1 MPPHRFDLRLGVDVG
16 GTNTDTVVIDREDRL
31 LGKAKVPTTPD
42 VSSGIQS
49 SIETVLA
56 LDTVDVSRITH
67 VMLGTTHATNA
78 VIERRALQRVA
89 VIRIGSPATHSVRPL
104 FGWPGE
110 LRAAIAVAETI
121 VPGGIEFDGR
131 EIVPFDPDAVRR
143 FLESLDEPV
152 DAVAITSVFAP
163 VSPRHELAAEE
174 VTRAVLGGE
183 VHVSLSH
190 QVGSIG
196 LLEREN
202 ATVLNAALIGVAGQ
216 VSEALQKALSAH
228 DLSPVT
234 FFAQNDGTLM
244 ALDYARRMPVLT
256 IGSGPANSLRGAA
269 HLTGID
275 GGLVADIGG
284 TSTDIGV
291 LVEGFPRES
300 SAGVEVGG
308 VRTTFRMPDLVSIA
322 LGGGTVVAPGDNGD
336 GVRIGPASTGQALL
350 REGLVF
356 GGATPTLTDAAVL
369 EGRAALG
376 DAELGRG
383 HAGLL
388 KDAIERAD
396 VLLAEAVDRIKTSR
410 GDQPLVI
417 VGGGSVIAPDALPG
431 VSRIHRPEHFEVA
444 SAFGAA
450 IALVSGQVDRVLHLD
465 PGARERLIDELC
477 EEAKDR
483 AVQAGADPE
492 SVRVVELDE
501 VPLTYLTGS
510 PTRVRARAAGPMGAL

>member
-1 MPPHRFDLRLGVDVG
+1 MPSHRFDLRLGIDVG
-16 GTNTDTVVIDREDRL
+16 GTNTDTVVIDRDDRL
-31 LGKAKVPTTPD
+31 VGKAKVPTTPD
-42 VSSGIQS
+42 VSSGIEA
-49 SIETVLA
+49 SIESVLA
-56 LDTVDVSRITH
+56 LDAVDVSRITH

-78 VIERRALQRVA
+78 VIERRGLQKVA

-104 FGWPGE
+104 FGWPE
-110 LRAAIAVAETI
+110 DLRAAVAVDQTI
-121 VPGGIEFDGR
+121 VRGGIELDGR
-131 EIVPFDPDAVRR
+131 EIVPFDDEAVRR
-143 FLESLDEPV
+143 FLESLREPV

-174 VTRAVLGGE
+174 VTRSVLGD
-183 VHVSLSH
+183 VDVSLSH

-216 VSEALQKALSAH
+216 VLQALQKALSAH
-228 DLSPVT
+228 GLSPVT

-269 HLTGID
+269 HLTGLD
-275 GGLVADIGG
+275 SGVVADIGG
-284 TSTDIGV
+284 TSTDVGV
-291 LVEGFPRES
+291 LVDGFPRES

-322 LGGGTVVAPGDNGD
+322 LGGGTVVHQSD
-336 GVRIGPASTGQALL
+336 GTGVQIGPASTGQRLL
-350 REGLVF
+350 QEGLVF
-356 GGATPTLTDAAVL
+356 GGTTPTLTDAAVV
-369 EGRAALG
+369 ERRASLGEREKGQAHKSLLADAL
-376 DAELGRG
+376 
-383 HAGLL
+383 
-388 KDAIERAD
+388 ERAD
-396 VLLAEAVDRIKTSR
+396 SLLAEAVDRIKTAR

-417 VGGGSVIAPDALPG
+417 VGGGSVIAPDSLPG
-431 VSRIHRPEHFEVA
+431 VSEMHRPEHFEVA

-450 IALVSGQVDRVLHLD
+450 IALVSGQVDRVVHLD
-465 PGARERLIDELC
+465 PGERERLVESLG

-492 SVRVVELDE
+492 SVQVVELDE
-501 VPLTYLTGS
+501 IPLTYLTGS

>member
-16 GTNTDTVVIDREDRL
+16 GTNTDTVVIDRDDHL
-31 LGKAKVPTTPD
+31 VGKAKMPTTPD
-42 VSSGIQS
+42 VSSGIEASIQS
-49 SIETVLA
+49 VLA
-56 LDTVDVSRITH
+56 LDAVDVSRITH

-78 VIERRALQRVA
+78 VIERRGLQRVA

-104 FGWPGE
+104 FGWPDD
-110 LRAAIAVAETI
+110 LRAAISIDETI
-121 VPGGIEFDGR
+121 VRGGIEFDGR
-131 EIVPFDPDAVRR
+131 EIVPFDADAVRR
-143 FLESLDEPV
+143 FLDGLGEPV

-174 VTRAVLGGE
+174 ATRSVLGD

-216 VSEALQKALSAH
+216 VSQALQSALSAH
-228 DLSPVT
+228 GLSPVT

-269 HLTGID
+269 HLTGMD

-291 LVEGFPRES
+291 LVDGFPRES
-300 SAGVEVGG
+300 AAGVEVGG

-322 LGGGTVVAPGDNGD
+322 LGGGTVVQEADGNGI
-336 GVRIGPASTGQALL
+336 RIGPASTGQRLL
-350 REGLVF
+350 QEGLIF

-369 EGRAALG
+369 DGRAALG
-376 DAELGRG
+376 DATRG
-383 HAGLL
+383 NGHRTLL
-388 KDAIERAD
+388 RDAIERAD

-410 GDQPLVI
+410 GDAPLVI

-431 VSRIHRPEHFEVA
+431 VSEIHRPEHFEVA

-450 IALVSGQVDRVLHLD
+450 IAMVSGQVDRVLHLEH
-465 PGARERLIDELC
+465 GKRERLVDELC

-492 SVRVVELDE
+492 AVRIVELDE

>member
-1 MPPHRFDLRLGVDVG
+1 MRSRRFDLRLGVDVG

-42 VSSGIQS
+42 VSGGIEA
-49 SIETVLA
+49 SIESVLA
-56 LDTVDVSRITH
+56 LDAVDVRRITH

-78 VIERRALQRVA
+78 VIERRGLQRVA
-89 VIRIGSPATHSVRPL
+89 VIRIGSPATHAVRPL
-104 FGWPGE
+104 FGWPDE
-110 LRAAIAVAETI
+110 LRTAVAVDQTI
-121 VPGGIEFDGR
+121 VRGGIELDGR
-131 EIVPFDPDAVRR
+131 EIVPFDGEAVRR
-143 FLESLDEPV
+143 FLEALPEPV
-152 DAVAITSVFAP
+152 EAVAITSVFSP
-163 VSPRHELAAEE
+163 VSSRHELAAAE
-174 VTRAVLGGE
+174 VVRSVLGPG

-190 QVGSIG
+190 RIGSIG

-216 VSEALQKALSAH
+216 VSEALRVALAAH
-228 DLSPVT
+228 GLDPVT

-269 HLTGID
+269 HLTGME
-275 GGLVADIGG
+275 GVLVADIGG

-291 LVEGFPRES
+291 LVDGFPRES

-322 LGGGTVVAPGDNGD
+322 LGGGTVVEAADGD
-336 GVRIGPASTGQALL
+336 GVRIGPASTGQRLL

-356 GGATPTLTDAAVL
+356 GGGTPTLTDAAVL
-369 EGRAALG
+369 AGRATLG
-376 DAELGRG
+376 EPSKVNG
-383 HAGLL
+383 HKTLL
-388 KDAIERAD
+388 NGAIARAD
-396 VLLAEAVDRIKTSR
+396 MLLAEAVDRIKTAR
-410 GDQPLVI
+410 GDQPLVV

-431 VSRIHRPEHFEVA
+431 VSEIHRPEHFEVA
-444 SAFGAA
+444 SAYGAA
-450 IALVSGQVDRVLHLD
+450 IAMVSGQADRVLHLD
-465 PGARERLIDELC
+465 AGERDRLLDELR
-477 EEAKDR
+477 EEAEDR

>member
-16 GTNTDTVVIDREDRL
+16 GTNTDTVVIDRDDRL
-31 LGKAKVPTTPD
+31 VGKAKMPTTPD
-42 VSSGIQS
+42 VSSGIEA
-49 SIETVLA
+49 SIQRVLA
-56 LDTVDVSRITH
+56 LDAVDVSRITH

-78 VIERRALQRVA
+78 VIERRGLQKVA
-89 VIRIGSPATHSVRPL
+89 VIRIGSPATHAVRPL
-104 FGWPGE
+104 FGWPEE
-110 LRAAIAVAETI
+110 LRAAVAVDETI
-121 VPGGIEFDGR
+121 VRGGIELDGR
-131 EIVPFDPDAVRR
+131 EIVPFDEDAVRR
-143 FLESLDEPV
+143 FLEGLREPV

-163 VSPRHELAAEE
+163 VSSRHELAAAD
-174 VTRAVLGGE
+174 VTRSLLGD
-183 VHVSLSH
+183 VDVSLSH

-202 ATVLNAALIGVAGQ
+202 ATVLNAALIGVAGHVLQ
-216 VSEALQKALSAH
+216 ALQTALAAH
-228 DLSPVT
+228 GLSPVT

-269 HLTGID
+269 HLTGIRS
-275 GGLVADIGG
+275 GLVADIGG

-291 LVEGFPRES
+291 LVDGFPRES
-300 SAGVEVGG
+300 TAGVEVGG

-322 LGGGTVVAPGDNGD
+322 LGGGTVVHQADGD
-336 GVRIGPASTGQALL
+336 GVRVGPASTGQRLL
-350 REGLVF
+350 QEGLVF
-356 GGATPTLTDAAVL
+356 GGATPTMTDAAVVAN
-369 EGRAALG
+369 RAALG
-376 DAELGRG
+376 EREQALE
-383 HAGLL
+383 AGPLL
-388 KDAIERAD
+388 ERALRRAD
-396 VLLAEAVDRIKTSR
+396 DLLADAVDRIKTAR

-417 VGGGSVIAPDALPG
+417 VGGGSVIAPASLPG
-431 VSRIHRPEHFEVA
+431 VSEIHRPEHFEVA

-450 IALVSGQVDRVLHLD
+450 IALVSGQVDRVVRLD
-465 PGARERLIDELC
+465 PGERERVVESLG

-501 VPLTYLTGS
+501 IPLTYLTGS